1 MGLGRFSVSG
11 SIPRFRPDGAGD
23 GADFIDLF
31 AHGIEGGSRME
42 QEPGR
47 EGEAMTTTAT
57 TRTAAPARAVTVYA
71 FDVDET
77 LEVSAGPIRLQ
88 ALADLVTQGHIVGIC
103 GNWSVLTH
111 HLPDWHRIISFLSI
125 GDKAEFLQTIA
136 RDVPAAGYVMVG
148 NVVGVSGASDDQGAA
163 RRAGWRFIREAAFAA
178 GER

>member
-1 MGLGRFSVSG
+1 MDQVAL
-11 SIPRFRPDGAGD
+11 
-23 GADFIDLF
+23 
-31 AHGIEGGSRME
+31 
-42 QEPGR
+42 R
-47 EGEAMTTTAT
+47 EGEAMATTAT
-57 TRTAAPARAVTVYA
+57 TRTAAAARAVNVYA

-111 HLPDWHRIISFLSI
+111 HMPDWHRIISFLSI
-125 GDKAEFLQTIA
+125 GDKAEFLHTIA
-136 RDVPAAGYVMVG
+136 RDVPADGYVMVG

-163 RRAGWRFIREAAFAA
+163 RRAGWRFIREADFAA